1 MHESLKLDNQLCFRL
16 YTASRLVTQAYRPL
30 LEKLDLTYPQYLVM
44 MILWEQDDV
53 CISTITER
61 LMLETNTVTPLL
73 KRMEDLGLIKR
84 MPSKEDAR
92 QKIISL
98 TTKGRKLQDKAKE
111 VPTCLVS
118 EMAKRNV
125 DLQGLSS
132 ITPILDNLIHALQ

>member
-1 MHESLKLDNQLCFRL
+1 MHEELKLDNQLCFRL

-30 LEKLDLTYPQYLVM
+30 LEKLNITYPQYLVM